1 MTQLRVLLQRL
12 RGLLRKGS
20 LEQDL
25 DEELRSHLQMEIDE
39 HVRKGMDPA
48 AARSLA
54 LRRFGGVARTKEIY
68 RETHGLPAFE
78 IVLQDLRYGFRML
91 GRSPGFTA
99 VAILSLALGIG
110 ANTAIFTLIH
120 ALILKS
126 LPVANPQELV
136 QIRAAAQRGF
146 PGFVDLRVIRVLP
159 HSLGTIF
166 GSIRAKQHPVQCR
179 VRGTTHARRGRLCVR
194 RVFFDLGSSA
204 LARTLHHQQ

>member
-12 RGLLRKGS
+12 RGLLRKGR

-39 HVRKGMDPA
+39 HVRKGMNA
-48 AARSLA
+48 GEARSLA

-110 ANTAIFTLIH
+110 ANTAI
-120 ALILKS
+120 
-126 LPVANPQELV
+126 
-136 QIRAAAQRGF
+136 
-146 PGFVDLRVIRVLP
+146 LR
-159 HSLGTIF
+159 
-166 GSIRAKQHPVQCR
+166 
-179 VRGTTHARRGRLCVR
+179 
-194 RVFFDLGSSA
+194 
-204 LARTLHHQQ
+204 

>member
-1 MTQLRVLLQRL
+1 MTQLRMLLQRL

-39 HVRKGMDPA
+39 HIRQGMGPGE
-48 AARSLA
+48 ARSLA
-54 LRRFGGVARTKEIY
+54 RRRFGGVARTKEIY

-99 VAILSLALGIG
+99 VAVLSLALGIG

-120 ALILKS
+120 ALVLRP
-126 LPVANPQELV
+126 LPVSNPQELV
-136 QIRAAAQRGF
+136 QIRAQT
-146 PGFVDLRVIRVLP
+146 PQ
-159 HSLGTIF
+159 
-166 GSIRAKQHPVQCR
+166 GSQ
-179 VRGTTHARRGRLCVR
+179 
-194 RVFFDLGSSA
+194 GSW
-204 LARTLHHQQ
+204 TYDTF